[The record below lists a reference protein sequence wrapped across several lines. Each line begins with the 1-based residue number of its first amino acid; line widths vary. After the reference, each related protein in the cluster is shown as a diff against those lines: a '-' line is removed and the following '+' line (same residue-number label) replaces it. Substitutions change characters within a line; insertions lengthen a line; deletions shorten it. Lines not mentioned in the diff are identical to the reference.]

1 MVRVRCVVPCD
12 EVCRP
17 SVMYYAQYHGALTK
31 SDVGYHGALTKSD
44 VRYHGALTKSDM
56 RYHGALTKYPTSLPP
71 TGEYAWK

>member
-44 VRYHGALTKSDM
+44 M

>member
-44 VRYHGALTKSDM
+44 VRYHGALIKSDV
-56 RYHGALTKYPTSLPP
+56 R
-71 TGEYAWK
+71 